1 MSWSLYVWL
10 SCMKPPAVGITFFW
24 FFCFSVFDSCQ
35 LLSSCL
41 YVLFS
46 SHLSYQYKLYPP
58 ISGKDFVVRIA
69 IDVLNLPIKRQ
80 GFLESA
86 NYLIPTKVAMPF
98 RSFKLSLFSLSRGV
112 RSWDQW
118 VPNVGKYFC
127 VSWCGPIS
135 WAHLVV
141 ASDTVDGQN
150 PAPARMMMI
159 PLFIGF

>member
-1 MSWSLYVWL
+1 
-10 SCMKPPAVGITFFW
+10 MKPPAVGITFFL

-86 NYLIPTKVAMPF
+86 NYLIPTK
-98 RSFKLSLFSLSRGV
+98 SL
-112 RSWDQW
+112 Q
-118 VPNVGKYFC
+118 
-127 VSWCGPIS
+127 
-135 WAHLVV
+135 
-141 ASDTVDGQN
+141 
-150 PAPARMMMI
+150 
-159 PLFIGF
+159 